1 MADRGDFDAFVT
13 SRYAALARTAMLLT
27 GARASGEDLL
37 QEALIRTYVAWP
49 KVRELAAGEA
59 YVRPTMVRLLIRDR
73 KRRWSGEVPHGD
85 LPEQAHG
92 PDHRGDPRG
101 DPATRVTVRDALRD
115 LPIEQRAVLV
125 LRFYADLTESQIAE
139 ALDCAPGTVKSRI
152 SRGLAALRAGGLA
165 LGDPV
170 TDDTTAITTTAEA
183 RP

>member
-37 QEALIRTYVAWP
+37 QEALIRTYVAGP

-59 YVRPTMVRLLIRDR
+59 YVRTTMVRLLIRDR
-73 KRRWSGEVPHGD
+73 E
-85 LPEQAHG
+85 
-92 PDHRGDPRG
+92 
-101 DPATRVTVRDALRD
+101 
-115 LPIEQRAVLV
+115 
-125 LRFYADLTESQIAE
+125 FQIAE

>member
-37 QEALIRTYVAWP
+37 QEALIRTYVAGP

-59 YVRPTMVRLLIRDR
+59 YVRTTMVRLLIRDR
-73 KRRWSGEVPHGD
+73 E
-85 LPEQAHG
+85 
-92 PDHRGDPRG
+92 
-101 DPATRVTVRDALRD
+101 
-115 LPIEQRAVLV
+115 
-125 LRFYADLTESQIAE
+125 FQIAE
-139 ALDCAPGTVKSRI
+139 ALDCAPGIVKSRI